1 MPVQLPTERPT
12 VTSRPFFGAS
22 NRRNSNRYGLYFV
35 FSQSPTE
42 KLLTVTCCR
51 YPACF
56 SAGND
61 RRNVSGVSRLPL
73 ANKLAERQP
82 LGPVFRVQSAYYR
95 RNVSGY
101 SRHNYD
107 CSKQTDGTSQLRNFR
122 YLPMQQATDG
132 PSAVSVPSFVC
143 SQANGTLIVTI
154 YWYQGT
160 PLVQPRSH

>member
-1 MPVQLPTERPT
+1 MHIQLPTERPT
-12 VTSRPFFGAS
+12 VTSRPFFEPVTDG
-22 NRRNSNRYGLYFV
+22 NSNRYGLYFV

-42 KLLTVTCCR
+42 KLLTVTCYR

-61 RRNVSGVSRLPL
+61 RRNVSGLSRLSL
-73 ANKLAERQP
+73 ANKLTERQP
-82 LGPVFRVQSAYYR
+82 LGPVFRVQPAYYR
-95 RNVSGY
+95 RNVSRY
-101 SRHNYD
+101 SRHNND

-122 YLPMQQATDG
+122 SLPMQQTTDE
-132 PSAVSVPSFVC
+132 PSAVSVPPVVC